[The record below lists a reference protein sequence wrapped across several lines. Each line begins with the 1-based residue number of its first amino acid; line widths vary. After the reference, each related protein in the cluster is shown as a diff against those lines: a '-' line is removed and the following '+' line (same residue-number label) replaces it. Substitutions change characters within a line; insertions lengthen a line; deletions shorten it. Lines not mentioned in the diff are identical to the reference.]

1 MVPRPDDGPEDAG
14 GVAVLFSAGL
24 DSTVLLTFAGRE
36 ATSVQPIYVRSGLA
50 WEDEE
55 LAAAER
61 LLDAG
66 VLGDNVR
73 PLVLLNVDMRDVY
86 SEGHWA
92 VRGEPPSADTPDED
106 VYLDGR
112 NIVLLA
118 KASVFMAGAGIHRIF
133 IGPLAG
139 NPFPDATPAFFQAM
153 GHALGLGLDTSINIE
168 APLLGVRKPDVI
180 RLGVSLGVPMEMTV
194 SCMQPREAIHCG
206 HCSKCRERRDAFI
219 EAGVVDEAPYQLPA
233 ET

>member
-1 MVPRPDDGPEDAG
+1 MVPRPDDAPPDAG
-14 GVAVLFSAGL
+14 AVAVLFSAGL
-24 DSTVLLTFAGRE
+24 DSAVLLAFAARE
-36 ATSVQPIYVRSGLA
+36 AASVQPIYVSAGLA

-61 LLDAG
+61 LLDAE
-66 VLGDNVR
+66 VLGDSVR
-73 PLVLLNVDMRDVY
+73 PLVTLHVDMRDVY

-92 VRGEPPSADTPDED
+92 VRGEPPAADTRDED

-133 IGPLAG
+133 IGPLSG

-153 GHALGLGLDTSINIE
+153 AHALTLGLDSPIHVE
-168 APLLGVRKPDVI
+168 APFLGVRKPDVI
-180 RLGVSLGVPMEMTV
+180 RLGLSLGVPLEMTI
-194 SCMQPREAIHCG
+194 SCMRPREGIHCG
-206 HCSKCRERRDAFI
+206 QCSKCRERRDAFM
-219 EAGVVDEAPYQLPA
+219 EAEVEDTAPYQQPA
-233 ET
+233 GS